1 MKFLVVVG
9 LSIVF
14 LVASRLPAD
23 VDWHPQD
30 EAFVSSGEV
39 LFTAKNATD
48 LIEGTSEQN
57 SVLGLVNASITS
69 LHQNAALRN
78 ESFSNLTL
86 RRRLECCGGD
96 EGNYVMVWCFNSFV
110 QQVYTQQR
118 FYSNTAQLNAL
129 GVVCSDG
136 THKNMFGGQKKLWEY
151 DYGYVFSESGFSGFY
166 VQTDNA
172 VRYVEFWTD
181 RGTRQVTYIG
191 KKIRDTRYGMTR
203 CEVCHHL
210 NCSGDK
216 KVTGIYGRATR
227 APRLWTKIFGV
238 MCN

>member
-1 MKFLVVVG
+1 VG

-69 LHQNAALRN
+69 LHQNAVLRN

-86 RRRLECCGGD
+86 RRHLECCGGD
-96 EGNYVMVWCFNSFV
+96 EGDYYTVLCIKSFV
-110 QQVYTQQR
+110 KE
-118 FYSNTAQLNAL
+118 FYFDETSYLNIPRLTAF
-129 GVVCSDG
+129 GVKCSDG
-136 THKNMFGGQKKLWEY
+136 TFKKMFGGKKYPSYY
-151 DYGYVFSESGFSGFY
+151 DRSIRSDSGFSGFY
-166 VQTDNA
+166 VQTDDA
-172 VRYVEFWTD
+172 VRYIEFWSD
-181 RGTRQVTYIG
+181 RGTRQVSQVG
-191 KKIRDTRYGMTR
+191 KKIREGGGH
-203 CEVCHHL
+203 CNVCHHL
-210 NCSGDK
+210 DCSGDK
-216 KVTGIYGRATR
+216 KIVGVVGRATNW
-227 APRLWTKIFGV
+227 WTKIFGV
-238 MCN
+238 VCINI